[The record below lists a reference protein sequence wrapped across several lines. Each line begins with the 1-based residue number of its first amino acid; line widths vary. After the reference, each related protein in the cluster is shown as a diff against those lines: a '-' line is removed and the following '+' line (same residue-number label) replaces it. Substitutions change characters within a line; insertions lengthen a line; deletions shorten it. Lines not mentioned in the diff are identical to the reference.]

1 MRVIIALFV
10 MVGCLAMGCRAGSS
24 AEDLAGTYVAS
35 TQVFVAAVEEAVAT
49 GIAATL
55 TAAPTATVTVMP
67 SATITASATP
77 APTMTATERA
87 SPTATGTPEPTVTST
102 PSAADVKAGQLVG
115 ALRNMKVLAERLYSG
130 LDGTGTGFISCS
142 HELTDSV
149 VVTLDAI
156 RNLPTFDDALL
167 SRRMI
172 GANISYTKARERI
185 LESADIQ
192 IVYTHCVDWIAAGKP
207 AGSPTA
213 SDRGANMDAA
223 RGAANQ
229 AVKLAE
235 AGLNN

>member
-1 MRVIIALFV
+1 MLFRSL
-10 MVGCLAMGCRAGSS
+10 G
-24 AEDLAGTYVAS
+24 
-35 TQVFVAAVEEAVAT
+35 
-49 GIAATL
+49 
-55 TAAPTATVTVMP
+55 
-67 SATITASATP
+67 
-77 APTMTATERA
+77 
-87 SPTATGTPEPTVTST
+87 
-102 PSAADVKAGQLVG
+102 
-115 ALRNMKVLAERLYSG
+115 
-130 LDGTGTGFISCS
+130 GTGTGFISCS

-172 GANISYTKARERI
+172 GANINYNKARETI

-192 IVYTHCVDWIAAGKP
+192 IVYTHCVDWLAAGKP
-207 AGSPTA
+207 EDGATA
-213 SDRGANMDAA
+213 VSKGANMDAA